1 MSQTVILSG
10 TYQKL
15 IAKTLID
22 GAPQGSVVTVSKPKR
37 STDQNSKMWAMLSD
51 VSRSKPGGRNYQPAV
66 WKCIF
71 MSALGY
77 EMEVIEGLHGEP
89 VPLDFSSSRLTKAQM
104 SDLIESIYA
113 YGSENRILWSEK
125 YDRNY

>member
-22 GAPQGSVVTVSKPKR
+22 QAPQGSVVTVSKPKR
-37 STDQNSKMWAMLSD
+37 TVDQNSKMWAMLSD
-51 VSRSKPGGRNYQPAV
+51 VSRAKPGGRNYIPKV

-71 MSALGY
+71 MSALGH
-77 EMEVIEGLHGEP
+77 EVEVIEGLHGEP
-89 VPLDFSSSRLTKAQM
+89 VPIDHSSSRLTKAQM
-104 SDLIESIYA
+104 ADLIESIYA
-113 YGSENRILWSEK
+113 FGSENRVLWSEK
-125 YDRNY
+125 YGND